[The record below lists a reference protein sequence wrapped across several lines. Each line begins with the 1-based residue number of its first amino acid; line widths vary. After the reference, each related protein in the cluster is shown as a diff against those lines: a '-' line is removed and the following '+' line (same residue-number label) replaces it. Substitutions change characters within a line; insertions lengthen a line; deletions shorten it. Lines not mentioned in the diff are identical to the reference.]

1 MYYLLGVRPINVK
14 KIMETKRT
22 HKDLDI
28 WKVSMELVID
38 IYKVALQLPD
48 YERYGL
54 SSQMRRA
61 ALSIPLNISEG
72 AARQHVKEYIQ
83 FLYISSGSLS
93 ELETQLEIAFQL
105 KYVKS
110 IDDLNF
116 KIIRI
121 RQMMTKLM
129 KSLQDSKRV

>member
-1 MYYLLGVRPINVK
+1 MEK
-14 KIMETKRT
+14 KIMEKIRM

-28 WKVSMELVID
+28 WKVSMELVLD
-38 IYKVALQLPD
+38 IYQLTKIFPD
-48 YERYGL
+48 SEKFVL

-61 ALSIPLNISEG
+61 AVSIPSNISEG
-72 AARQHVKEYIQ
+72 AGRQHVKEFIQ

-93 ELETQLEIAFQL
+93 ELETLLEISFQL

-110 IDDLNF
+110 TDELNN

-121 RQMMTKLM
+121 RQMMMKLIN
-129 KSLQDSKRV
+129 SLKVS